1 MLFFDGCFIFSI
13 NNKSSAASNDVDK
26 SEVKMNESINN
37 LENSQIEDAIE
48 INVLTTDYIQKM
60 IKEVNTD
67 HENAK
72 IWANEIAETNNKLNA
87 DRLITELMLEL
98 KRNLCVV
105 ANHLQDEDVKSI
117 LKEIEYEPSFTKR
130 EELKI
135 VLLGRLDAP
144 HNAIGNV
151 KLFAELYNIGLLDYE
166 EMIKIMNNFLESE
179 SINHAT
185 IECFCEF
192 MARVGSKMDSEHH
205 RHFIYFVQKLK
216 RISAN
221 GALNINN
228 RTRFMIENC
237 LNNNFYQNF

>member
-1 MLFFDGCFIFSI
+1 MVVLFFSI
-13 NNKSSAASNDVDK
+13 NNKNSASTNDVDK
-26 SEVKMNESINN
+26 SEVKMNESLDNV
-37 LENSQIEDAIE
+37 ENSQIENAIE
-48 INVLTTDYIQKM
+48 RNVVTIDYIQKM
-60 IKEVNTD
+60 IKEVNSD

-72 IWANEIAETNNKLNA
+72 IWANEIAKTNNKPNA

-105 ANHLQDEDVKSI
+105 ANYLEDEDVKSI
-117 LKEIEYEPSFTKR
+117 LKEIEFESSFKKR
-130 EELKI
+130 EELKN

-144 HNAIGNV
+144 HDAIGNV

-179 SINHAT
+179 SINHVT

-192 MARVGSKMDSEHH
+192 MARVGSKMDSEYHC
-205 RHFIYFVQKLK
+205 HFVYFVQKLK
-216 RISAN
+216 RISTN
-221 GALNINN
+221 GALKINN
-228 RTRFMIENC
+228 RTRCMIENC